1 MAALAALRTLKS
13 SSHRSPGWAGFSLAA
28 APTDSFAALPRWNAP
43 MSTRARYA
51 LCAALALFATAA
63 FADTDSSAKA
73 PSVAALNATP
83 AGIDPDCDY
92 LPADLP
98 ELDIEQLQEVVFEG
112 DCRSLESAA
121 AERLQTRLDA
131 PPALEPELDAE
142 EQAEGERE
150 LERTR
155 FYLAALRTAQAMQRG
170 DVHTAR
176 LQLDHYAELMT
187 RHEAEDPESL
197 QAGLK
202 YVDEIR
208 AVLEH
213 RAARVRPLDP
223 AAPRPDWTLGS
234 RFCGT
239 ARALLDWHLRGSPN
253 VPAAWIAIGEP
264 EAAVHSLLN
273 NYWLDA
279 IEEGVAPPML
289 REYSELAFGPGSYAD
304 AVGQALAGVWIEQGP
319 LGRHAWLPLFGRRL
333 PVPVAAE
340 SVRGELSTQFDSSAA
355 LREWLRPLLLP
366 AQ

>member
-1 MAALAALRTLKS
+1 
-13 SSHRSPGWAGFSLAA
+13 
-28 APTDSFAALPRWNAP
+28 

-51 LCAALALFATAA
+51 FCAVLALVTTAA
-63 FADTDSSAKA
+63 FANTDSAAKA
-73 PSVAALNATP
+73 PFVGALNATP
-83 AGIDPDCDY
+83 AEIDSDCDY
-92 LPADLP
+92 LPAELP
-98 ELDIEQLQEVVFEG
+98 ELDIEQLQEIVFEG

-121 AERLQTRLDA
+121 AELLQTRLDA
-131 PPALEPELDAE
+131 QPALEPELDAE
-142 EQAEGERE
+142 EQAEREQE

-223 AAPRPDWTLGS
+223 TAPRPDWTLGS

-239 ARALLDWHLRGSPN
+239 PLAMLDWSLRSSPN
-253 VPAAWIAIGEP
+253 IPAAWVAVGEP

-273 NYWLDA
+273 DFWLSA
-279 IEEGVAPPML
+279 LQEGVAPPML
-289 REYSELAFGPGSYAD
+289 REYSEIAFGPGSYAD
-304 AVGQALAGVWIEQGP
+304 AVDQALTGVWIEQGP

-340 SVRGELSTQFDSSAA
+340 SVRGELSTRFDSPAA

-366 AQ
+366 EQ